1 MRREETVLQLKGV
14 EEGREKVNVGVD
26 SVGRKNKNRGKYIFK
41 GIKSEIHNMKS
52 GISARQTGFNLNVG
66 EFFIRPLILL

>member
-1 MRREETVLQLKGV
+1 MRREETVLQLKG
-14 EEGREKVNVGVD
+14 EEEEREKVNAGVD
-26 SVGRKNKNRGKYIFK
+26 SVGRRNKRDKYICK

-66 EFFIRPLILL
+66 EFFI